1 MKSILKSLKLITDP
15 TRLRILNVLNGESL
29 SVAEL
34 QEVLGMGQSRIST
47 QLAQLRKEGMV
58 TDARAGKNVFYTLNL
73 EDELK
78 AVALKACEEV
88 DEAAQDLKCR
98 QYVLE
103 KRKDKMRSYFDDVVS
118 RFGRNYAPGRSWKG
132 LAGALLRIMNYDVIA
147 DLGAG
152 EGFVSQLLSARA
164 RQVIAIDNSPGMVKL
179 GQEMAQKH
187 GLSNLEYR
195 LGDIETPPIEPN
207 SVDLAMFSQA
217 LHHALNP
224 PRALQSAWEILKPGA
239 CLVIL
244 DLLQHNIEEV
254 RDTYADCWL
263 GFTEAQLTSMLGEAG
278 FTNIFTDVVDKETE
292 PPYFETLMAVAW
304 KPGN

>member
-15 TRLRILNVLNGESL
+15 TRLRILNVLNEESL

-47 QLAQLRKEGMV
+47 QLAQLRKEGLV
-58 TDARAGKNVFYTLNL
+58 YDSRAGKNIFYSSSLD
-73 EDELK
+73 EELK
-78 AVALKACEEV
+78 SVALKACRELEESK
-88 DEAAQDLKCR
+88 QDIENL
-98 QYVLE
+98 QYVLD
-103 KRKDKMRSYFDDVVS
+103 KRKDKMRSYFDDVIA

-164 RQVIAIDNSPGMVKL
+164 RQVIAIDNSSNMVRL
-179 GQEMAQKH
+179 GQEMAKKH
-187 GLSNLEYR
+187 GLTNLEYR
-195 LGDIETPPIEPN
+195 LGDIESPPIDAN

-217 LHHALNP
+217 LHHAISP
-224 PRALQSAWEILKPGA
+224 EKALHSAWNILKPGA
-239 CLVIL
+239 CLVVL
-244 DLLQHNIEEV
+244 DLLQHSIDEV
-254 RDTYADCWL
+254 RETYADRWL
-263 GFTEAQLTSMLGEAG
+263 GFSEAELGNMLRDAG
-278 FTNIFTDVVDKETE
+278 FENIYTDVVDKEAE

-304 KPGN
+304 KPE

>member
-15 TRLRILNVLNGESL
+15 TRLRILRLLDGESL

-34 QEVLGMGQSRIST
+34 QEVLAMGQSRIST
-47 QLAQLRKEGMV
+47 QLAQLRKEGLV
-58 TDARAGKNVFYTLNL
+58 TDARVGKNVFYTLNL
-73 EDELK
+73 DEELK
-78 AVALKACEEV
+78 AVALKACTELP
-88 DEAAQDLKCR
+88 EADRDLNALG
-98 QYVLE
+98 YVLG
-103 KRKDKMRSYFDDVVS
+103 KRKDKMRSYFDDVVA

-152 EGFVSQLLSARA
+152 EGFISQLLSARA
-164 RQVIAIDNSPGMVKL
+164 RQVIAVDNSPGMVKL
-179 GQEMAQKH
+179 GQEMARKH

-195 LGDIETPPIEPN
+195 LGDIESPPIEPG

-217 LHHALNP
+217 LHHAINP
-224 PRALQSAWEILKPGA
+224 VKALQSAWTILKPGA

-244 DLLQHNIEEV
+244 DLLEHQVEEV
-254 RDTYADCWL
+254 RETYADCWL
-263 GFTEAQLTSMLGEAG
+263 GFSEAQLAGMLAGAG
-278 FTNIFTDVVDKETE
+278 FVQVFTDVVDKEAE

-304 KPGN
+304 KPS